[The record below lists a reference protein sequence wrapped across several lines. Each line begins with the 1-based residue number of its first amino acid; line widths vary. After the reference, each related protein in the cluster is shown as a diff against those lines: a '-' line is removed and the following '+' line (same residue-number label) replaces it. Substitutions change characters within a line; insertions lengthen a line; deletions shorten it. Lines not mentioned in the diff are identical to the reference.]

1 MKKSKAK
8 SSINKRFGLTNAIIL
23 SCLILFVSIEFTL
36 FLWGL
41 SSSLKT
47 EIDFDW
53 MKNKVWLPSGPINTW
68 GWDNFAYVI
77 SKFSVE
83 KPNGQYAYILETVF
97 NTLFYS
103 FSSAFMHILSVVIVG
118 YLVAKYNYGFSK
130 FVYGLVLIIMT
141 IPVIGSTPSMLVLLK
156 RVLHIYDTWFSNFLM
171 KFNFCGVYFMLMH
184 ASFSRIPKDFSE
196 AAVIDG
202 AGEFTVFLRIMIP
215 MVLPTIGTIFLIY
228 FIDFWNDYNT
238 ALMYLPSHPTLAYG
252 VFKMSVSRDNLMNV
266 PKRLVSCI
274 IMATPI
280 LTLFLIF
287 RNKIMGNVTAG
298 GVKE

>member
-1 MKKSKAK
+1 MKNNKSN
-8 SSINKRFGLTNAIIL
+8 SSVKKHFGVANIIIL
-23 SCLILFVSIEFTL
+23 TCLILFVTIEFVL

-41 SSSLKT
+41 STSLKT

-53 MKNKVWLPSGPINTW
+53 KKNMVWLPSGPINTW
-68 GWDNFAYVI
+68 GWDNFSYVFQ
-77 SKFSVE
+77 KFAVE
-83 KPNGQYAYILETVF
+83 KPNGQNAYMLETVF
-97 NTLFYS
+97 NTLLYS

-118 YLVAKYNYGFSK
+118 YLVAKYDFSFSK

-156 RVLHIYDTWFSNFLM
+156 KVLHIYDTWFANFIM

-184 ASFSRIPKDFSE
+184 ASFVRIPKDFSE
-196 AAVIDG
+196 AATIDG
-202 AGEFTVFLRIMIP
+202 AGEFTVFLKIMIP

-228 FIDFWNDYNT
+228 FIDYWNDYNT
-238 ALMYLPSHPTLAYG
+238 ALMYMPSHPTLAYG
-252 VFKMSVSRDNLMNV
+252 VFKLSVSRDNLMNV
-266 PKRLVSCI
+266 PKRLVSCM
-274 IMATPI
+274 IMAIPI
-280 LTLFLIF
+280 LTLFIIF